1 MVKTRHSPLLDGLNP
16 AQREAVEHLDGPLLI
31 VAGPGSGKTRVIT
44 HRIAYIVELTGVSP
58 SRIAAVTFTN
68 RAAREMRNRLFGA
81 SDHDADAPLFR
92 RRGDAQRLN
101 VGTFHALCA
110 KILRVDGE
118 AIGIPNDFVIMDADD
133 QTNVLKRAMEE
144 ADVDSKRFPLRGVL
158 SVISSAKSQLV
169 DADAFRRGADGF
181 YEETVARVFGPYQAI
196 LERSRGVDFDDLL
209 RRTVELFETA
219 PEVLAKY
226 QRRFQYLMVDEFQDT
241 NVAQYRLAKL
251 LAASHANIAVV
262 GDPDQSIYS
271 WRNADLRNILS
282 FQSDFP
288 AAKTV
293 NLSQNYRSTKTILA
307 AAQRVISRNEQRL
320 EQSLFTENAGG
331 EPITV
336 AEAYTEEEEAQMV
349 LQEVERLTADGACQ
363 LRDCVV
369 AYRLNAQS
377 RAIEEACLRYG
388 VPYKIIGGMRFYQRR
403 EVKDVLA
410 FLRLAQ
416 DPYDEVSLG
425 RVINVPPRGI
435 GKRTADDLNRWA
447 ASLGVPPYTALQ
459 LLAGEDGQAPA
470 TPSPFAA
477 AQQRRLGDFLRL
489 VNGLRADR
497 EHTSLPGLLEMVID
511 RTGYRR
517 MLLES
522 GEQDADD
529 RLDNIEEL
537 RAASAAFEGDSAAE
551 ALPAFLEN
559 ASLVSDQDAIQED
572 AQQYLTLITLHQ
584 VKGLEFPVV
593 FMVGMEDGLL
603 PHAPSFNDPAELEE
617 ERRIA
622 YVGMTRAKERLYM
635 LRAFRRRLF
644 GTGQGHPP
652 SRFLADLP
660 QHLVRTPGRQTPSQA
675 AVAYDR
681 WTEAAPAARPV
692 VSDVNA
698 PFNAGDK
705 VSHAV
710 FGRGVVVNCS
720 PSAGDFEVVVAFAG
734 ESEIKRLAHSYA
746 KLEKVEKAAPAQQ

>member
-1 MVKTRHSPLLDGLNP
+1 MVKTRHSALLDGLNP
-16 AQREAVEHLDGPLLI
+16 AQRDAVQHLDGPLLI

-44 HRIAYIVELTGVSP
+44 HRIAYIVELTGISP
-58 SRIAAVTFTN
+58 ARIAAVTFTN
-68 RAAREMRNRLFGA
+68 RAAREMRNRLFGESA
-81 SDHDADAPLFR
+81 HDTSAPLFSR
-92 RRGDAQRLN
+92 REDARRLS

-110 KILRVDGE
+110 QILRRDGE
-118 AIGIPNDFVIMDADD
+118 AVGVPNDFVIMDADD
-133 QTNVLKRAMEE
+133 QTDVLKRAMEE
-144 ADVDSKRFPLRGVL
+144 ADVDPKRFPLRGVL

-169 DADAFRRGADGF
+169 NAETFRRGADGF

-196 LERSRGVDFDDLL
+196 LERSRAVDFDDLL
-209 RRTVELFETA
+209 RRTVELFDAA
-219 PEVLAKY
+219 PEVLKKY
-226 QRRFQYLMVDEFQDT
+226 QNRFQYLMVDEFQDT
-241 NVAQYRLAKL
+241 SVAQYRLAKQ
-251 LAASHANIAVV
+251 LAAAHANIAVV

-282 FQSDFP
+282 FQADFP
-288 AAKTV
+288 GAKTV

-307 AAQRVISRNEQRL
+307 AAQHVIARNQQRL
-320 EQSLFTENAGG
+320 EQNLFTDNAEG
-331 EPITV
+331 EPIMV
-336 AEAYTEEEEAQMV
+336 AEAYTEEEEAQMTI
-349 LQEVERLTADGACQ
+349 QEVEQLTAGDGYG

-403 EVKDVLA
+403 EIKDVLA
-410 FLRLAQ
+410 FLRLAH

-425 RVINVPPRGI
+425 RVINVPARGI
-435 GKRTADDLNRWA
+435 GKRTVDDLNKWA

-459 LLAGEDGQAPA
+459 ILAGEETGTPQI
-470 TPSPFAA
+470 PSPFAA
-477 AQQRRLGDFLRL
+477 AAARRLADFLRL

-497 EHTSLPGLLEMVID
+497 ERTSLPGLVETVID

-522 GEQDADD
+522 GEPDADD

-537 RAASAAFEGDSAAE
+537 RAASASFEGGAVE

-603 PHAPSFNDPAELEE
+603 PHARSFDDPAELEE

-622 YVGMTRAKERLYM
+622 YVGMTRAKERLYL
-635 LRAFRRRLF
+635 LRAFRRRLY
-644 GTGQGHPP
+644 GSGQGHPP

-660 QHLVRTPGRQTPSQA
+660 PQLVRTPGRQTPRQA

-681 WTEAAPAARPV
+681 WTDAAPAAQPAAA
-692 VSDVNA
+692 NA
-698 PFNAGDK
+698 PFKAGDK
-705 VSHAV
+705 VTHAV
-710 FGRGVVVNCS
+710 FGQGIVVNCN

-734 ESEIKRLAHSYA
+734 DSGIKRLAHSYA
-746 KLEKVEKAAPAQQ
+746 KLERVEKAARAQP

>member
-1 MVKTRHSPLLDGLNP
+1 MVKPRHSLLEGLNP
-16 AQREAVEHLDGPLLI
+16 AQLEAVEHLDGPLLI

-44 HRIAYIVELTGVSP
+44 HRIAYIVELTGISP
-58 SRIAAVTFTN
+58 ARIAAVTFTN
-68 RAAREMRNRLFGA
+68 RAAREMRNRLSGA
-81 SDHDADAPLFR
+81 SAHDTATPLFR
-92 RRGDAQRLN
+92 RREDAQRLS

-110 KILRVDGE
+110 QILRRDGE

-133 QTNVLKRAMEE
+133 QTDVLKRAMEE
-144 ADVDSKRFPLRGVL
+144 ADVDPKRFPLRGVL
-158 SVISSAKSQLV
+158 SVISSAKSQLMT
-169 DADAFRRGADGF
+169 AESFRRAADGF

-196 LERSRGVDFDDLL
+196 LERSHGVDFDDLL

-219 PEVLAKY
+219 PNVLAKY
-226 QRRFQYLMVDEFQDT
+226 QSRFQYLMVDEFQDT
-241 NVAQYRLAKL
+241 NAAQYRLAKQ
-251 LAASHANIAVV
+251 LAAAHANIAVV

-288 AAKTV
+288 GTKTV
-293 NLSQNYRSTKTILA
+293 NLSQNYRSSKTILA
-307 AAQRVISRNEQRL
+307 AAQRVISRNQQRL
-320 EQSLFTENAGG
+320 EQRLFTENAEGA
-331 EPITV
+331 PIVV

-349 LQEVERLTADGACQ
+349 LQEVERLTDGGDCQ

-388 VPYKIIGGMRFYQRR
+388 VPYKIVGGLRFYQRR
-403 EVKDVLA
+403 EVKDILA

-435 GKRTADDLNRWA
+435 GKRTVDDLNRWA

-459 LLAGEDGQAPA
+459 LLAGEDAQAIAAPS
-470 TPSPFAA
+470 PSPFAA
-477 AQQRRLGDFLRL
+477 AQQRRLADFLRL
-489 VNGLRADR
+489 LNDLRAAR
-497 EHTSLPGLLEMVID
+497 EDVSLPGLLEMVID

-522 GEQDADD
+522 GEGDADD
-529 RLDNIEEL
+529 RLDNVGEL
-537 RAASAAFEGDSAAE
+537 RGASAAFEGDSAAE
-551 ALPAFLEN
+551 ALPTFLEN
-559 ASLVSDQDAIQED
+559 ASLVSDQDSIQED
-572 AQQYLTLITLHQ
+572 AQQHLTLITLHQ

-603 PHAPSFNDPAELEE
+603 PHARSFDDPAELEE

-622 YVGMTRAKERLYM
+622 YVGMTRAKERLY
-635 LRAFRRRLF
+635 LFRAFRRRLF
-644 GTGQGHPP
+644 GMGQGHPP

-660 QHLVRTPGRQTPSQA
+660 SHLVQTPGRQTPRQA

-681 WTEAAPAARPV
+681 WAEAAPVAQPAAA
-692 VSDVNA
+692 NA
-698 PFNAGDK
+698 PFKAGDK
-705 VSHAV
+705 VAHAV
-710 FGRGVVVNCS
+710 FGQGIVVNCT
-720 PSAGDFEVVVAFAG
+720 PNTGDFEVVVAFAG
-734 ESEIKRLAHSYA
+734 NSGVKRLAHSYA
-746 KLEKVEKAAPAQQ
+746 KLEKVEKAARAQQ